1 MMVNSLKALTFAITA
16 LGFSGTIALAGEAL
30 LDGVRPFICDG
41 DAIVFIEDEDGWTIP
56 TYSTGEVKQTDNGWR
71 IEDTI
76 EGTVMYLREDRDDSW
91 VVDRVSEKGHVKFD
105 CIDVTDSVSQVVT
118 IIKPRL
124 SDTIVETQ
132 QALSQATKDLGV
144 VEQNR
149 LQLLADQM
157 VEMNR
162 ATGKHNAAMSRAE
175 AEHNA
180 EMSRA
185 EAEHNAE
192 MSRAEAEYN
201 AEMSR
206 VKAGQRV
213 EMSRANAD
221 HNAAMSRAMEDQTAE
236 MSRVKQALEQAVQ
249 SKEELMGR
257 IDKFKNS
264 ASVNL
269 GNYKRLLQAAVLMP
283 SLGGELKKL
292 RDASPSERNN
302 RIGDSSLG
310 SKGLAGEGLV
320 PTCIKL
326 LRDKADLNEACH
338 ATLTEFIMLEGW
350 D

>member
-1 MMVNSLKALTFAITA
+1 MMFNSLKALTFAITA

-41 DAIVFIEDEDGWTIP
+41 NAIVLIEDEDGWKIP
-56 TYSTGEVKQTDNGWR
+56 NDSKAKVKRTNNGWR
-71 IEDTI
+71 LEDTTN
-76 EGTVMYLREDRDDSW
+76 GSVMYLREDSDNSW
-91 VVDRVSEKGHVKFD
+91 VVDRVSEEGHIKFN
-105 CIDVTDSVSQVVT
+105 CIDFTKTVSQVVT

-149 LQLLADQM
+149 LQLLADQR

-162 ATGKHNAAMSRAE
+162 ARA
-175 AEHNA
+175 
-180 EMSRA
+180 
-185 EAEHNAE
+185 
-192 MSRAEAEYN
+192 
-201 AEMSR
+201 
-206 VKAGQRV
+206 K
-213 EMSRANAD
+213 
-221 HNAAMSRAMEDQTAE
+221 HNAAMSRAMEDHTAE
-236 MSRVKQALEQAVQ
+236 MFRVKQALEQALQ
-249 SKEELMGR
+249 SKEELTGR
-257 IDKFKNS
+257 LDKFKNS
-264 ASVNL
+264 AFVNS

-302 RIGDSSLG
+302 RIGNSSLG
-310 SKGLAGEGLV
+310 SIGLAGEGLV

-350 D
+350 E

>member
-1 MMVNSLKALTFAITA
+1 M
-16 LGFSGTIALAGEAL
+16 FSAATLVQANEQL
-30 LDGVRPFICDG
+30 LDGVRPFLCDG
-41 DAIVFIEDEDGWTIP
+41 EAVVVIEKEDGWTIP
-56 TYSTGEVKQTDNGWR
+56 TYSTVDVKRTGSGWR
-71 IEDTI
+71 IEDITD
-76 EGTVMYLREDRDDSW
+76 GSVMYLREDSDNSW
-91 VVDRVSEKGHVKFD
+91 VVDRVSEEGHIQFN
-105 CIDVTDSVSQVVT
+105 CIDFTETVSQVVT

-149 LQLLADQM
+149 LQLLADQR

-162 ATGKHNAAMSRAE
+162 ARAKHNAAIARAE

-180 EMSRA
+180 AMSRS
-185 EAEHNAE
+185 EADHNAK
-192 MSRAEAEYN
+192 
-201 AEMSR
+201 MSR
-206 VKAGQRV
+206 VKEVQRE
-213 EMSRANAD
+213 EMNRAKEKYD
-221 HNAAMSRAMEDQTAE
+221 AAMSRAMEDHTAE
-236 MSRVKQALEQAVQ
+236 MFRVKQALEQALQ
-249 SKEELMGR
+249 SKEELTGR
-257 IDKFKNS
+257 LDKFKNS
-264 ASVNL
+264 AFVNS

-302 RIGDSSLG
+302 RIGNSSLG
-310 SKGLAGEGLV
+310 SIGLAGEGLV

-350 D
+350 E